1 MITIIGTAHISQE
14 SVEEVRKL
22 VSELK
27 PAVVAVEL
35 DEFRLR
41 GMVEQRDI
49 PIVDLIKSNNAT
61 VALLNILLSFL
72 QRRLGAEVGVKP
84 GKEML
89 TAIETAK
96 QVGAEVALIDRDIRI
111 TLRRALAEMSLREKL
126 SIAKELF
133 LSMFISGEEI
143 KKEIGEVKKEEN
155 LESIIESLKEVSPN
169 IYRVLVKERD
179 AYMATKLLELE
190 KRYGNVVAVV
200 GAGHKPG
207 IEHYLR
213 HTEEIPDMKTL
224 THVPKR
230 VLTIANL
237 LKFGLPTLVISL
249 FALAIY
255 KGVPIQGSIY
265 LWLLNHMV
273 PTFIAVI
280 LARGSIASAIVG
292 ALASPLT
299 SLNPLVAAGW
309 FAGFV
314 EAKVRRVTVGDVSAM
329 FKTTGVKEL
338 LGNKAFRVL
347 LVTALAN
354 LGSMLGTF
362 ISFPTIILPLYEN
375 TLGNELSALMSRAL
389 EKYREAFGV

>member
-1 MITIIGTAHISQE
+1 MIDIVGTAHISQE
-14 SVEEVRKL
+14 SVEEVARRIEE
-22 VSELK
+22 VK

-41 GMVEQRDI
+41 GMKEQRDI
-49 PIVDLIKSNNAT
+49 PIVELIKKNNAT
-61 VALLNILLSFL
+61 VALVNILLSFL

-89 TAIETAK
+89 VAMDVAK
-96 QVGAEVALIDRDIRI
+96 RIGAEVALIDRDIRI
-111 TLRRALAEMSLREKL
+111 TMRRALAEMSLKEKL
-126 SIAKELF
+126 TIAKELIF
-133 LSMFISGEEI
+133 SFFMSGEDIKREI
-143 KKEIGEVKKEEN
+143 CEVKEKEN
-155 LESIIESLKEVSPN
+155 LIKIITHLQEFSPN
-169 IYRVLVKERD
+169 IYRILVKERD
-179 AYMATKLLELE
+179 AYMAAKLLELE
-190 KRYGNVVAVV
+190 RRYGSVVAVV

-207 IEHYLR
+207 IEHYLANP
-213 HTEEIPDMKTL
+213 HEIPEL
-224 THVPKR
+224 SQLLEVPKKR
-230 VLTIANL
+230 LTVTNL
-237 LKFGLPTLVISL
+237 LKFGIPALVLGI

-255 KGVPIQGSIY
+255 RGVPIQGSVT

-273 PTFIAVI
+273 PTFFGV
-280 LARGSIASAIVG
+280 LLVRGSLASAVAG

-329 FKTTGVKEL
+329 FKTSSAREL
-338 LGNKAFRVL
+338 FKNSAFRVL

-362 ISFPTIILPLYEN
+362 ISFPTIILPLYQ
-375 TLGNELSALMSRAL
+375 
-389 EKYREAFGV
+389 KIFGA

>member
-1 MITIIGTAHISQE
+1 MIDIVGTAHISQE
-14 SVEEVRKL
+14 SVEEVARRIEE
-22 VSELK
+22 VK

-41 GMVEQRDI
+41 GMKEQRDI
-49 PIVDLIKSNNAT
+49 PIVELIKKNNAT
-61 VALLNILLSFL
+61 VALVNILLSFL

-89 TAIETAK
+89 VAMDVAK
-96 QVGAEVALIDRDIRI
+96 RIGAEVALIDRDIRI
-111 TLRRALAEMSLREKL
+111 TMRRALAEMSLKEKL
-126 SIAKELF
+126 TIAKELIF
-133 LSMFISGEEI
+133 SFFMSGEDIKREI
-143 KKEIGEVKKEEN
+143 CEVKEEEN
-155 LESIIESLKEVSPN
+155 LIKIITHLQEFSPN
-169 IYRVLVKERD
+169 IYRILVKERD
-179 AYMATKLLELE
+179 AYMAAKLLELE
-190 KRYGNVVAVV
+190 RRYGSVVAVV

-207 IEHYLR
+207 IEHYLANP
-213 HTEEIPDMKTL
+213 HEIPEL
-224 THVPKR
+224 SQLLEVPKKR
-230 VLTIANL
+230 LTVTNL
-237 LKFGLPTLVISL
+237 LKFGIPALVLGI

-255 KGVPIQGSIY
+255 RGVPIQGSVT

-273 PTFIAVI
+273 PTFVGV
-280 LARGSIASAIVG
+280 LLVRGSLASAVAG

-329 FKTTGVKEL
+329 FKTSSAREL
-338 LGNKAFRVL
+338 FKNSAFRVL

-362 ISFPTIILPLYEN
+362 ISFPTIILPLYQ
-375 TLGNELSALMSRAL
+375 
-389 EKYREAFGV
+389 KIFGA

>member
-1 MITIIGTAHISQE
+1 MITIVGTAHISQE
-14 SVEEVRKL
+14 SVEEVARHI
-22 VSELK
+22 SELK
-27 PAVVAVEL
+27 PAAVAVEL

-41 GMVEQRDI
+41 GMKEQRDV
-49 PIVDLIKSNNAT
+49 PIVDLIKRNNAT

-72 QRRLGAEVGVKP
+72 QRRLGAEVGVRP

-89 TAIETAK
+89 VAIDVAK

-111 TLRRALAEMSLREKL
+111 TMRRALAEMSLREKL
-126 SIAKELF
+126 SIAKELL

-155 LESIIESLKEVSPN
+155 LLNIIASMKEFSPN

-179 AYMATKLLELE
+179 AYMAAKLLELE

-207 IEHYLR
+207 IEHYLANPQ
-213 HTEEIPDMKTL
+213 EIPEISKL
-224 THVPKR
+224 VHVPKR
-230 VLTIANL
+230 RLTITNI
-237 LKFGLPTLVISL
+237 LKFGLPALVLGI
-249 FALAIY
+249 FALALY
-255 KGVPIQGSIY
+255 RGVPIQGSIT

-273 PTFIAVI
+273 PTFIAVL
-280 LARGSIASAIVG
+280 LARGSIVSAVAG
-292 ALASPLT
+292 AVASPLT
-299 SLNPLVAAGW
+299 SLNPLIAAGW
-309 FAGFV
+309 FAGLV
-314 EAKVRRVTVGDVSAM
+314 EAKVRRVTVGDVSEM
-329 FKTTGVKEL
+329 FKTSSTREL

-362 ISFPTIILPLYEN
+362 ISFPTIILPLYQ
-375 TLGNELSALMSRAL
+375 
-389 EKYREAFGV
+389 KVFGV

>member
-1 MITIIGTAHISQE
+1 MITIVGTAHISQE
-14 SVEEVRKL
+14 SVEEVARHI
-22 VSELK
+22 SEQK

-41 GMVEQRDI
+41 GMKEQRDV
-49 PIVDLIKSNNAT
+49 PIVDLIKRNNAT

-72 QRRLGAEVGVKP
+72 QRRLGAEVGVRP

-89 TAIETAK
+89 VAIDVAR

-111 TLRRALAEMSLREKL
+111 TMRRALAEMSLREKL
-126 SIAKELF
+126 SIAKELL

-155 LESIIESLKEVSPN
+155 LLNIINHLQEFSPN

-179 AYMATKLLELE
+179 AYMAAKLLELE

-207 IEHYLR
+207 IEHYLANPQ
-213 HTEEIPDMKTL
+213 EIPDISQL
-224 THVPKR
+224 VHVPKR
-230 VLTIANL
+230 RLTITNI
-237 LKFGLPTLVISL
+237 LKFGLPALVLAI
-249 FALAIY
+249 FALALY
-255 KGVPIQGSIY
+255 KGVPIQGSIT

-273 PTFIAVI
+273 PTFIAVL
-280 LARGSIASAIVG
+280 LARGSIVSAVAG
-292 ALASPLT
+292 AVASPLT
-299 SLNPLVAAGW
+299 SLNPLIAAGW
-309 FAGFV
+309 FAGLV

-329 FKTTGVKEL
+329 FKTSSTREL

-362 ISFPTIILPLYEN
+362 ISFPTIILPLYQ
-375 TLGNELSALMSRAL
+375 
-389 EKYREAFGV
+389 KVFGV